1 MIYAGFDIGTT
12 GSKITIFNNLDKVD
26 TIYQSYPS
34 YRNASEHE
42 IDANVIYDTVISL
55 IKKATL
61 KYSSL
66 CAIGFTSFGESFVA
80 LDKDDNILFSV
91 MLYTDPRGIKEG
103 QYIEE
108 KIGKVRLA
116 EITGQLGQGM
126 FSDRKSVV

>member
-42 IDANVIYDTVISL
+42 IDANVIYETVLSL

-80 LDKDDNILFSV
+80 LDKDDNILTGYTEHNKLVNFEGRKDLIGTIQLAIKGKTASV
-91 MLYTDPRGIKEG
+91 N
-103 QYIEE
+103 
-108 KIGKVRLA
+108 
-116 EITGQLGQGM
+116 
-126 FSDRKSVV
+126 SDFDDLF